1 MSYPRIMRVVFERFS
16 MDLEMIART
25 AQTPPRPGL
34 IASWVRLPSLCRSF
48 WTAGISDSRASFLQ
62 SYCCTLTN
70 LVIIKVIDLVII
82 LSLLKRFNGQK
93 YHSKKEATTSKE
105 ISCPHQSHTDENR
118 VQSRHFLN
126 KSSCLTSWVYFKCSW
141 PRITSSSNSSK
152 CLLTNLLKISI
163 IFVKCATLFQMA
175 DMRQCDIAKK
185 LNKSPRW
192 VSKYCKRDLSNPS
205 NFYDAPRS
213 GAPVTA
219 LTPENMKALES
230 CEGKLGQSLTVLRDR
245 LGISEGS
252 VSGGFKKLGLF
263 AYRRS
268 VQSRLKKKHKRIRF
282 QTSKRMRH
290 HDVKY
295 WENYLISDEKIWTV
309 DGYFN
314 PQNDRVRAR
323 CKEDVES
330 VERDKFPGKR
340 MV

>member
-1 MSYPRIMRVVFERFS
+1 M
-16 MDLEMIART
+16 
-25 AQTPPRPGL
+25 
-34 IASWVRLPSLCRSF
+34 
-48 WTAGISDSRASFLQ
+48 
-62 SYCCTLTN
+62 
-70 LVIIKVIDLVII
+70 
-82 LSLLKRFNGQK
+82 
-93 YHSKKEATTSKE
+93 
-105 ISCPHQSHTDENR
+105 
-118 VQSRHFLN
+118 
-126 KSSCLTSWVYFKCSW
+126 
-141 PRITSSSNSSK
+141 
-152 CLLTNLLKISI
+152 
-163 IFVKCATLFQMA
+163 
-175 DMRQCDIAKK
+175 
-185 LNKSPRW
+185 
-192 VSKYCKRDLSNPS
+192 
-205 NFYDAPRS
+205 
-213 GAPVTA
+213 TA

-340 MV
+340 MVWLGMSARALTPLVHFKGSVNGTVYREKVLKKVVLEDVLERKKKQAGAHS